1 MKYIRRVYLPN
12 ISRSKKNSM
21 KELTEI
27 EQKMSDWDKELRFDS
42 INYSDTEVIDIAKNA
57 IDFAYTNFK
66 EQETI
71 YEGYKYNY
79 EVRVTNVA
87 LGIEA
92 YLQKSAN
99 NQKSKLIQDFVLN
112 VINTEKYGRGRSG
125 FIYLLSVLKMDNQ
138 IEQIAKERKDFWETP
153 RIRFQLIYALFK
165 RKIKGFEKEAEILI
179 RDYPKETELKKYAH
193 KYIERLTNK

>member
-1 MKYIRRVYLPN
+1 
-12 ISRSKKNSM
+12 M

-27 EQKMSDWDKELRFDS
+27 EQKMSDWDKELRFYS

-71 YEGYKYNY
+71 YEGYKYDY
-79 EVRVTNVA
+79 EVRVSNVA

-92 YLQKSAN
+92 YLQKNTN
-99 NQKSKLIQDFVLN
+99 NKKSKLIQDFVLN

-138 IEQIAKERKDFWETP
+138 IEQIAKGRKDFWETP
-153 RIRFQLIYALFK
+153 RIQFQLIYALFK

-179 RDYPKETELKKYAH
+179 QDYPKETELKKYAH
-193 KYIERLTNK
+193 KYIERLTNR